1 MKDFVKY
8 TLATLCG
15 LFLAGI
21 ALFILGILSI
31 AGMMTMVSAAPSI
44 KPQSVLRL
52 TLNGELQEDA
62 PNDPLGDLFG
72 STYPTLSLRE
82 IQTAIQG
89 AKENP
94 NIDGIYIE
102 AQTLLGATPA
112 MIRDI
117 RESLADF
124 KKSGKYIIAYGDN
137 YTQGAYYICSI
148 ADSIILNPQG
158 QVNWCGMASQPIF
171 YKDLLE
177 KIGIK
182 MQVFKVGSYKSAVE
196 PFTATQMSD
205 ANREQVTSYLNDI
218 WQTMLTDVSR
228 SRSIKKDLLNE
239 YADSMLTFRPA
250 EELVRNG
257 MVDSLCYIDG
267 VSRMLRAKTG
277 KDKGTLPLVSVKE
290 LAAATEATPKKGD
303 KIAVYYAYGDIVDR
317 KTEWSENVIDAETVC
332 RDLRTLR
339 EDESVKAVV
348 LRVNSGGGSAYA
360 SEQIWHEVKLL
371 REAKPVVVS
380 MGGMAA
386 SGGYYIS
393 CAANYIV
400 AEPTTLT
407 GSIGI
412 FRPHSDA
419 SQLLSDKLGLHF
431 DKKPMHTPISV
442 HGTPIQSLEAQMMQG
457 YTTGYKI
464 VYQRAADGRNMK
476 TGQSGKTGRRT
487 GLDRTAGRKTDCR
500 CQRQSPDR
508 HQKAA
513 SLAQIKDYHTEYAP
527 TPSPWYEGLFDQQK
541 KDYLNTALQETLGTY
556 YAPLMNLRQL
566 RQMSVLQAR
575 IPYEP
580 NFIN

>member
-31 AGMMTMVSAAPSI
+31 AGMMTVESAAPSI

-196 PFTATQMSD
+196 PFTAT
-205 ANREQVTSYLNDI
+205 
-218 WQTMLTDVSR
+218 
-228 SRSIKKDLLNE
+228 
-239 YADSMLTFRPA
+239 
-250 EELVRNG
+250 
-257 MVDSLCYIDG
+257 
-267 VSRMLRAKTG
+267 
-277 KDKGTLPLVSVKE
+277 
-290 LAAATEATPKKGD
+290 
-303 KIAVYYAYGDIVDR
+303 
-317 KTEWSENVIDAETVC
+317 
-332 RDLRTLR
+332 
-339 EDESVKAVV
+339 
-348 LRVNSGGGSAYA
+348 
-360 SEQIWHEVKLL
+360 
-371 REAKPVVVS
+371 
-380 MGGMAA
+380 
-386 SGGYYIS
+386 
-393 CAANYIV
+393 
-400 AEPTTLT
+400 
-407 GSIGI
+407 
-412 FRPHSDA
+412 
-419 SQLLSDKLGLHF
+419 
-431 DKKPMHTPISV
+431 
-442 HGTPIQSLEAQMMQG
+442 
-457 YTTGYKI
+457 
-464 VYQRAADGRNMK
+464 
-476 TGQSGKTGRRT
+476 
-487 GLDRTAGRKTDCR
+487 
-500 CQRQSPDR
+500 
-508 HQKAA
+508 
-513 SLAQIKDYHTEYAP
+513 
-527 TPSPWYEGLFDQQK
+527 
-541 KDYLNTALQETLGTY
+541 
-556 YAPLMNLRQL
+556 
-566 RQMSVLQAR
+566 
-575 IPYEP
+575 
-580 NFIN
+580 